1 MVWGYDWIRMQGLSI
16 KGKET
21 MTPELKKD
29 LLFVAL
35 GFGIGFM
42 VCLFYVSL

>member
-1 MVWGYDWIRMQGLSI
+1 VWGYDLISVQRLSI
-16 KGKET
+16 EGKET

-29 LLFVAL
+29 LLFAAL